1 MTENNFLTKTLTKTA
16 LTRRSFLKWSAALG
30 GTTALAGGLNYGL
43 KAAEEAAVSEGEWIV
58 AACWHN
64 CGGRCPNYALVKDGI
79 VIRQKTD
86 DSHTDTPDFPQ
97 QRGCARGRVQRHQC
111 FGADRIKYPMKRKN
125 WEPGGGWHFCDL
137 VMILVYG
144 QVLEAVLIH
153 TDRSDDELTLVAYL
167 RRAFSISDADHRSI
181 TRSLDRQ
188 LEQTIHRNVL
198 QDFRMRLDDTMDRI
212 GGIFDRLGFQI

>member
-1 MTENNFLTKTLTKTA
+1 VETRLSDCLAVFHGATRIA
-16 LTRRSFLKWSAALG
+16 LRDGQLS
-30 GTTALAGGLNYGL
+30 N
-43 KAAEEAAVSEGEWIV
+43 GEK
-58 AACWHN
+58 
-64 CGGRCPNYALVKDGI
+64 RLLVKLAHALKLDEDDPRQVYDA
-79 VIRQKTD
+79 VIENR
-86 DSHTDTPDFPQ
+86 
-97 QRGCARGRVQRHQC
+97 
-111 FGADRIKYPMKRKN
+111 
-125 WEPGGGWHFCDL
+125 EPGQGRQISDL
-137 VMILVYG
+137 EMILIYG

>member
-1 MTENNFLTKTLTKTA
+1 VETRLSDCLAVFHGATRIA
-16 LTRRSFLKWSAALG
+16 LRDGQLS
-30 GTTALAGGLNYGL
+30 N
-43 KAAEEAAVSEGEWIV
+43 GEK
-58 AACWHN
+58 
-64 CGGRCPNYALVKDGI
+64 RLLVKLAHALKLDEDEP
-79 VIRQKTD
+79 RQVYD
-86 DSHTDTPDFPQ
+86 AVVEN
-97 QRGCARGRVQRHQC
+97 R
-111 FGADRIKYPMKRKN
+111 
-125 WEPGGGWHFCDL
+125 EPGLGRQISDL
-137 VMILVYG
+137 EMILVYG

>member
-1 MTENNFLTKTLTKTA
+1 METRLSDCLAVFHGATRIA
-16 LTRRSFLKWSAALG
+16 LRDGQLS
-30 GTTALAGGLNYGL
+30 N
-43 KAAEEAAVSEGEWIV
+43 GEK
-58 AACWHN
+58 
-64 CGGRCPNYALVKDGI
+64 RLLVKLAHALKLDEEEP
-79 VIRQKTD
+79 RQVYD
-86 DSHTDTPDFPQ
+86 AVVEN
-97 QRGCARGRVQRHQC
+97 R
-111 FGADRIKYPMKRKN
+111 
-125 WEPGGGWHFCDL
+125 EPGLGRQISDL
-137 VMILVYG
+137 EMILVYG

>member
-1 MTENNFLTKTLTKTA
+1 METRLSDCLAVFHGATRIA
-16 LTRRSFLKWSAALG
+16 LRDGQLS
-30 GTTALAGGLNYGL
+30 N
-43 KAAEEAAVSEGEWIV
+43 GEK
-58 AACWHN
+58 
-64 CGGRCPNYALVKDGI
+64 RLLVKLAHALKLDEDEP
-79 VIRQKTD
+79 RQVYD
-86 DSHTDTPDFPQ
+86 AVVENREP
-97 QRGCARGRVQRHQC
+97 GRGRQ
-111 FGADRIKYPMKRKN
+111 IS
-125 WEPGGGWHFCDL
+125 DL
-137 VMILVYG
+137 EMILVYG

-167 RRAFSISDADHRSI
+167 RRDFSISDADHRSI

>member
-1 MTENNFLTKTLTKTA
+1 METRLSDCLAVFHGATRIA
-16 LTRRSFLKWSAALG
+16 LRDGQLS
-30 GTTALAGGLNYGL
+30 N
-43 KAAEEAAVSEGEWIV
+43 GEK
-58 AACWHN
+58 
-64 CGGRCPNYALVKDGI
+64 RLLVKLAHALKLDEDDPRQVYDA
-79 VIRQKTD
+79 VIENREPSQGRQI
-86 DSHTDTPDFPQ
+86 S
-97 QRGCARGRVQRHQC
+97 
-111 FGADRIKYPMKRKN
+111 
-125 WEPGGGWHFCDL
+125 DL
-137 VMILVYG
+137 EMILIYG

>member
-1 MTENNFLTKTLTKTA
+1 METRLSDCLAVFHGATRIA
-16 LTRRSFLKWSAALG
+16 LRDGQLS
-30 GTTALAGGLNYGL
+30 N
-43 KAAEEAAVSEGEWIV
+43 GEK
-58 AACWHN
+58 
-64 CGGRCPNYALVKDGI
+64 RLLVKLAHALKLDEDEPRLVYDAVVENREPG
-79 VIRQKTD
+79 
-86 DSHTDTPDFPQ
+86 
-97 QRGCARGRVQRHQC
+97 RGRQ
-111 FGADRIKYPMKRKN
+111 IS
-125 WEPGGGWHFCDL
+125 DL
-137 VMILVYG
+137 EMILVYG

>member
-1 MTENNFLTKTLTKTA
+1 METRLIDCLAVFHGATRIA
-16 LTRRSFLKWSAALG
+16 LRDGQLS
-30 GTTALAGGLNYGL
+30 N
-43 KAAEEAAVSEGEWIV
+43 GEK
-58 AACWHN
+58 
-64 CGGRCPNYALVKDGI
+64 RLLVKLAHALKLDEDDPRQVYDA
-79 VIRQKTD
+79 VIENR
-86 DSHTDTPDFPQ
+86 
-97 QRGCARGRVQRHQC
+97 
-111 FGADRIKYPMKRKN
+111 
-125 WEPGGGWHFCDL
+125 EPGQGRQISDL
-137 VMILVYG
+137 EMILIYG

>member
-1 MTENNFLTKTLTKTA
+1 METRLSDCLAVFHGATRIA
-16 LTRRSFLKWSAALG
+16 LRDGQLS
-30 GTTALAGGLNYGL
+30 N
-43 KAAEEAAVSEGEWIV
+43 GEK
-58 AACWHN
+58 
-64 CGGRCPNYALVKDGI
+64 RLLVKLAHALKLDEDEP
-79 VIRQKTD
+79 RQVYD
-86 DSHTDTPDFPQ
+86 AEIENREP
-97 QRGCARGRVQRHQC
+97 GRGRQ
-111 FGADRIKYPMKRKN
+111 IS
-125 WEPGGGWHFCDL
+125 DL
-137 VMILVYG
+137 EMILVYG

>member
-1 MTENNFLTKTLTKTA
+1 METRLSDCLAVFHGATRIA
-16 LTRRSFLKWSAALG
+16 LRDGQLS
-30 GTTALAGGLNYGL
+30 N
-43 KAAEEAAVSEGEWIV
+43 GEK
-58 AACWHN
+58 
-64 CGGRCPNYALVKDGI
+64 RLLVKLAHALKLDEDEP
-79 VIRQKTD
+79 RQGYD
-86 DSHTDTPDFPQ
+86 AVVEN
-97 QRGCARGRVQRHQC
+97 RGPGRGRE
-111 FGADRIKYPMKRKN
+111 IS
-125 WEPGGGWHFCDL
+125 DL
-137 VMILVYG
+137 EMILVYG

>member
-1 MTENNFLTKTLTKTA
+1 MEA
-16 LTRRSFLKWSAALG
+16 
-30 GTTALAGGLNYGL
+30 GLNDSL
-43 KAAEEAAVSEGEWIV
+43 AVFHGATRIALRDGQLSNGEK
-58 AACWHN
+58 
-64 CGGRCPNYALVKDGI
+64 RLLVKLAHALKLDEDEPRQVYDAVVENRESSQGRIISDIEKI
-79 VIRQKTD
+79 V
-86 DSHTDTPDFPQ
+86 
-97 QRGCARGRVQRHQC
+97 
-111 FGADRIKYPMKRKN
+111 
-125 WEPGGGWHFCDL
+125 
-137 VMILVYG
+137 VYG
-144 QVLEAVLIH
+144 QILEAVLIH

>member
-1 MTENNFLTKTLTKTA
+1 METRLSDCLAVFHGATRIA
-16 LTRRSFLKWSAALG
+16 LRDGQLS
-30 GTTALAGGLNYGL
+30 N
-43 KAAEEAAVSEGEWIV
+43 GEK
-58 AACWHN
+58 
-64 CGGRCPNYALVKDGI
+64 RLLVKLAHALKLDEDEPRQVYDA
-79 VIRQKTD
+79 VIENRE
-86 DSHTDTPDFPQ
+86 P
-97 QRGCARGRVQRHQC
+97 GRGRQ
-111 FGADRIKYPMKRKN
+111 IS
-125 WEPGGGWHFCDL
+125 DL
-137 VMILVYG
+137 EMILVYG